1 MITAAVVTGCLS
13 TAPSAAPSMASA
25 APSIASAAPST
36 APATPANT
44 PTASPSTPAATAS
57 PADLLP
63 LPDGADE
70 AGVLLKNADG
80 RYDRYR
86 SIGRLDAASSCTAT
100 LLDTGG
106 AAADAP
112 AYVVT
117 AAHCLGF
124 LDPNEVM
131 VDSEPSS
138 RWTVAFDWFVDTPHR
153 SAPIAVRSVAYATM
167 GTDLALLELDGRRAQ
182 VTSAN
187 VVPFRLAAST
197 PAAGLG
203 ILNIGAPS
211 SGVGAEAP
219 YLRAGTPSAR
229 VPSCGSASGPG
240 GRACAPTARTSTAG
254 PPARR

>member
-13 TAPSAAPSMASA
+13 TAPSAAPSMV
-25 APSIASAAPST
+25 SAAPST

-44 PTASPSTPAATAS
+44 PTASPSTPAATAA
-57 PADLLP
+57 PADLPP

-70 AGVLLKNADG
+70 AGVLLENADG

-86 SIGRLDAASSCTAT
+86 SIGRLDATSSCTAT

-153 SAPIAVRSVAYATM
+153 GAPIAVRSVAYATM
-167 GTDLALLELDGRRAQ
+167 KGTDLALLELDGRLAQ

-219 YLRAGTPSAR
+219 YLRAGTCTLGQGALLWER
-229 VPSCGSASGPG
+229 Q
-240 GRACAPTARTSTAG
+240 
-254 PPARR
+254 